1 MFIVFIMVDE
11 LDGRGF
17 VFDFS
22 NIFKE
27 KLLEVMRDWG
37 SEVMVVIEEKFGGV
51 KNIIYEF
58 YILVIKGIIGFDES
72 VWYR

>member
-27 KLLEVMRDWG
+27 KLLEVMRGWG
-37 SEVMVVIEEKFGGV
+37 SEVMVVIEEKVGGV